1 MFLDF
6 TVLKIKISLECSF
19 KVFKCHSIADM
30 NEISII
36 KHVNGHSYIFFIL
49 LNLQYFDLTCSG
61 LRQIQMIVTDEDV
74 ADEDVA
80 LTRYQ
85 Y

>member
-1 MFLDF
+1 MLMDI
-6 TVLKIKISLECSF
+6 L
-19 KVFKCHSIADM
+19 
-30 NEISII
+30 
-36 KHVNGHSYIFFIL
+36 YIFLFL

>member
-1 MFLDF
+1 MLMDIHIF
-6 TVLKIKISLECSF
+6 
-19 KVFKCHSIADM
+19 
-30 NEISII
+30 
-36 KHVNGHSYIFFIL
+36 FFIL

>member
-1 MFLDF
+1 
-6 TVLKIKISLECSF
+6 
-19 KVFKCHSIADM
+19 M

-36 KHVNGHSYIFFIL
+36 KHVNGHSYIFYFIL

-61 LRQIQMIVTDEDV
+61 LRQIQIIVTDEDV